1 MSNKEDLLSLEE
13 TLEII
18 ITKAIEKNYIIIKPH
33 VYAHMWNQFI
43 QYERNDSNIDEK
55 RAIVTVLRTAFTKD
69 PNLIKD
75 ENLDSFLNILKKYI
89 ENSDADF
96 YLVKEISR
104 SSCLEHEKIVKVSKN
119 FLVAQIFIMVNCLGS
134 NDN

>member
-1 MSNKEDLLSLEE
+1 MEE

-18 ITKAIEKNYIIIKPH
+18 ITKSIEKNYIVIKPH

-43 QYERNDSNIDEK
+43 QYERNDSNVDEK

-75 ENLDSFLNILKKYI
+75 ENMDSFLNILKKYI
-89 ENSDADF
+89 ESQDADF
-96 YLVKEISR
+96 YLVK
-104 SSCLEHEKIVKVSKN
+104 
-119 FLVAQIFIMVNCLGS
+119 
-134 NDN
+134 